1 MLVCYSCYNDSKYIE
16 SYVLIY
22 ICELQSLALK
32 IKLPWVCTCMYLSGQ
47 QLVKPQ
53 NDLSAN
59 LSDWKA
65 EVQLGLSV

>member
-1 MLVCYSCYNDSKYIE
+1 ME
-16 SYVLIY
+16 ATVLN
-22 ICELQSLALK
+22 LK
-32 IKLPWVCTCMYLSGQ
+32 IMLPWVCTCMYLSGQ

-59 LSDWKA
+59 LSDWKT